1 MVAAWSGRDDH
12 LEFARI
18 VLAEYPADCGLEMTF
33 LIEHRHDN
41 RDAGPGCADSIPR
54 GLHSIILF
62 FLELLAHRAW
72 ICLLRR
78 RSQRIK
84 RLCSRHVHCSLRS
97 LRLALGSRCRPRPLT
112 DEKMTCIEVHRR

>member
-18 VLAEYPADCGLEMTF
+18 VLAENPADCGLEMTF

-62 FLELLAHRAW
+62 FWNCSRIARMDLPSSSSVAENKAPLLPPCTLLAP
-72 ICLLRR
+72 
-78 RSQRIK
+78 
-84 RLCSRHVHCSLRS
+84 
-97 LRLALGSRCRPRPLT
+97 LAEAGAR
-112 DEKMTCIEVHRR
+112 